1 MDYVISFVVLGGVFA
16 LIDAVWL
23 KKMKP
28 LYAKEIG
35 SLLRHKP
42 DIGSAIIFYV
52 LYVFG
57 ASLFVV
63 MPAVSA
69 GVWWYAAIMGLLFGA
84 VTYGTYDLT
93 NLATLK
99 GWSKKLSFIDIAWGA
114 ILTALSSAIAYF
126 VVVWL

>member
-1 MDYVISFVVLGGVFA
+1 MDYVIGFVVLGGVFA

-28 LYAKEIG
+28 FYAKEIG

-42 DIGSAIIFYV
+42 DITSAVIFYA

-57 ASLFVV
+57 ATLFVV

-69 GVWWYAAIMGLLFGA
+69 GVWWYGAIMGLLFGV

-99 GWSKKLSFIDIAWGA
+99 GWSKKLSLIDIAWGG
-114 ILTALSSAIAYF
+114 ILTALSSTVAYV